1 MKKVL
6 VIGSTVVDVIIR
18 LNKLPTTGVDI
29 NLKWQKMSIGG
40 CAFNVSQ
47 AIGYFNVPYLL
58 FSPVGNGIYAEYV
71 LNELKKLNVSHAEL
85 NPEEPNGCCYCLVE
99 DDGERS
105 FICEH
110 GAEYRFKKEWF
121 DTLDPNDFDCAY
133 ICGLEVEECTGDIII
148 DFLKKTQIPVYFA
161 PGPRINEID
170 KNKIER
176 IFSLNPILH
185 VNKTE
190 ATTYTRT
197 DNIKDAAKALMNL
210 TANTVIV
217 TDGANGSCCLSRE
230 DMIWYEVPAFD
241 AVVVDTI
248 GAGDAHIGTFIAQRQ
263 LGKEIAPAL
272 TEANRISSMVV
283 QCEGARLE
291 K

>member
-6 VIGSTVVDVIIR
+6 VIGSTVVDIIIR
-18 LNKLPTTGVDI
+18 LSKLPTTGVDI

-47 AIGYFNVPYLL
+47 AIGYFDVPYLL
-58 FSPVGNGIYAEYV
+58 FSPVGKGIYAEYV
-71 LNELKKLNVSHAEL
+71 SNELRELNIPRAEL

-121 DTLDPNDFDCAY
+121 DALDPNDFDCAY
-133 ICGLEVEECTGDIII
+133 ICGLEMEESTGDVVI
-148 DFLKKTQIPVYFA
+148 DFLRRTKMPVYFA

-170 KNKIER
+170 KDKLGR

-190 ATTYTRT
+190 ATTYTNT
-197 DNIKDAAKALMNL
+197 DHIRDAAKALMSL
-210 TANTVIV
+210 TKNTVIV
-217 TDGANGSCCLSRE
+217 TDGANGSCCLSGA
-230 DMIWYEVPAFD
+230 DMIWYEVPAFE
-241 AVVVDTI
+241 AEVIDTI